1 MQAALRDSKAKRKP
15 GDLWHM
21 TGRNPA
27 LRLLVTL
34 VVVTACNRDSSAST
48 NASDDGGPGDAA
60 GKAAVTAAQTD
71 KPVTFDAESW
81 RPPADSE
88 IPNDTLGS
96 SIRRG
101 IALMTHT
108 TDSLPA
114 FAPGRIN
121 CTNCHLEGGRNAEA
135 GSLAGS
141 HARFPKYMER
151 TGAVIALSDRINY
164 CFTRSLAGNMLPAG
178 SREMEDIMAYLAFIS
193 RGVPVGI
200 KVPGAD
206 GLTKMPGDIVGDTT
220 RGKTLFATTCVTC
233 HGPQGEGQGIIPAL
247 WGAGSYSVG
256 ASMARVERAAS
267 FIWHNMPLGRGKT
280 LTKQQ
285 AFDVA
290 AYINSRPRPD
300 SPGKQD
306 DWPFGGAPKDVPY
319 NTKSGHLA
327 YRAPP
332 LLPRANARG
341 AVVPK
346 PQRAASVPR

>member
-1 MQAALRDSKAKRKP
+1 MTRLDSAP
-15 GDLWHM
+15 
-21 TGRNPA
+21 
-27 LRLLVTL
+27 RLLVTFL
-34 VVVTACNRDSSAST
+34 VVAACNRDSSTSTQAS
-48 NASDDGGPGDAA
+48 AAGRPGDAA
-60 GKAAVTAAQTD
+60 GKAAVTAAQTS
-71 KPVTFDAESW
+71 KPLTFDAQSW

-101 IALMTHT
+101 IALMTNT

-114 FAPGRIN
+114 FAPGKIN

-164 CFTRSLAGNMLPAG
+164 CFTRSLAGNMLPPG

-193 RGVPVGI
+193 RGVPVGA
-200 KVPGAD
+200 KVPGAE
-206 GLTKMPGDIVGDTT
+206 GLVKMPGDIVGDTT
-220 RGKTLFATTCVTC
+220 RGQALFSSTCAAC
-233 HGPQGEGQGIIPAL
+233 HGAQGEGQGIIPAL
-247 WGAGSYSVG
+247 WGARSYSIG

-280 LTKQQ
+280 LTRQQ

-290 AYINSRPRPD
+290 AYVNSKPRPD

-306 DWPFGGAPKDVPY
+306 DWPLGGAPRDVPY
-319 NTKSGHLA
+319 STTSGHVA
-327 YRAPP
+327 YLPPP
-332 LLPRANARG
+332 LLPRTNARG
-341 AVVPK
+341 SVVPK
-346 PQRAASVPR
+346 PPRAGSLTR

>member
-1 MQAALRDSKAKRKP
+1 
-15 GDLWHM
+15 M
-21 TGRNPA
+21 TGRNSAP
-27 LRLLVTL
+27 RLLVTL
-34 VVVTACNRDSSAST
+34 LVITSCNRDSSTST
-48 NASDDGGPGDAA
+48 QASDSGGPGDAA
-60 GKAAVTAAQTD
+60 GTSAAAAAA
-71 KPVTFDAESW
+71 PSNAVTFDVNSW

-193 RGVPVGI
+193 RGVPVGM

-206 GLTKMPGDIVGDTT
+206 GLVKMPGDFVGDTT
-220 RGKTLFATTCVTC
+220 RGKALFVTTCATC
-233 HGPQGEGQGIIPAL
+233 HGAQGEGQGIIPAL
-247 WGAGSYSVG
+247 WGARSYSVG

-346 PQRAASVPR
+346 PQRAASLRR